1 MDPDSHQPR
10 SRRPNSIVD
19 LYVTSDLPLLTVIQK
34 RGADDTPMTRALTM
48 LCECLDGRR
57 LAKEAIDATQAVP
70 LSGADSELT
79 LLMLSTWTELACRLG
94 RPSEAQAL
102 LHQIRTLITDET
114 HPVVLA
120 YARRAEAILADTTG
134 DKRQREAIMREI
146 LPLLQ
151 PHSPRRKF
159 YIWELGLFLA
169 QQGRASELRAEMKEL
184 TWQCNERFPL
194 SRVKMVQFIDAV
206 ETGHIQIAS
215 QLMPELSASTDE
227 ERRSSFAR
235 YPEYQVLLGLVH
247 AAVGDTLVG
256 KKRTYHLPRRPVW
269 AQIIYYLLIQDTT
282 QALKL
287 ARMEA
292 RRQLGSLLDS
302 GFGSLNLVRAELSS
316 RNHDAATRLIAMRR
330 TRGNIHYLDDFFL
343 ARAEFLA
350 GNPKAAAE
358 HFATALARADT
369 YDARKRI
376 DFELMLSVDLSQGD
390 IVELTRRATSI
401 QKRKRTPLDKAPS
414 QGPLPPTDS
423 RQRTPPNLQQQ
434 GVATIMGRSAPV
446 RKVREEVLRFADLET
461 PVLIT
466 GETGTGKELV
476 ARALHYESKR
486 SVHTF
491 TAINCGTIAET
502 LLESELFGHEKG
514 AFTGADRANRGLF
527 EETGKG
533 TILLDEIGEVSP
545 RMQMALLRVMETGE
559 IRAIGS
565 SKTRRIEC
573 RVVAATNTDLSV
585 AAADGSF
592 RKDLMFRL
600 QRLGIEMPPLRERKG
615 DIMLLARRFLDAG
628 RPIGTHCSLSRGL
641 VEELREYDWP
651 GNIRE
656 LRNVIE
662 RMRLMHSDKLTYSE
676 NDLDIKMRTPRERV
690 SPSAPPPPHPSA
702 GPHPTAITDG
712 TQSRN
717 DPIAELLRGGNSPL
731 RRLERLRDLFTQ
743 YGELTRAEA
752 IRIMGFSP
760 NTATKYLKELTEE
773 GFIKRVEPSAST
785 RTHYFARVDSAI
797 KRPVLRPASDKP
809 L

>member
-1 MDPDSHQPR
+1 
-10 SRRPNSIVD
+10 
-19 LYVTSDLPLLTVIQK
+19 
-34 RGADDTPMTRALTM
+34 M
-48 LCECLDGRR
+48 LCECLDGRC
-57 LAKEAIDATQAVP
+57 LAKEAIESTQAVP

-134 DKRQREAIMREI
+134 DKRRRETTMREI
-146 LPLLQ
+146 LPLLHA
-151 PHSPRRKF
+151 HSPRRKF
-159 YIWELGLFLA
+159 YIWELGIFLA

-184 TWQCNERFPL
+184 AWQCNERFPL
-194 SRVKMVQFIDAV
+194 SRVKMIQFIDAV

-215 QLMPELSASTDE
+215 QLMPELSACTDD
-227 ERRSSFAR
+227 ERRNSFPR
-235 YPEYQVLLGLVH
+235 YAEYQVLLGLVH
-247 AAVGDTLVG
+247 AAVGDTLTG
-256 KKRTYHLPRRPVW
+256 KRRAYHLPRRPVW
-269 AQIIYYLLIQDTT
+269 AQIVYYLLIQDTA

-316 RNHDAATRLIAMRR
+316 RNHDAARRLITMRR

-343 ARAEFLA
+343 ARAELLA
-350 GNPKAAAE
+350 GNPKPAAE

-376 DFELMLSVDLSQGD
+376 DFELMLSGDLSQGD

-401 QKRKRTPLDKAPS
+401 QKRKRTPLSKATPS
-414 QGPLPPTDS
+414 ESPLPPADA
-423 RQRTPPNLQQQ
+423 RQRATPNLQKQ
-434 GVATIMGRSAPV
+434 GVASIMGRSDPI

-486 SVHTF
+486 SSHTF
-491 TAINCGTIAET
+491 TAINCGTISET
-502 LLESELFGHEKG
+502 LLESELFGHKKG

-585 AAADGSF
+585 AAAEGSF
-592 RKDLMFRL
+592 RRDLMFRL

-615 DIMLLARRFLDAG
+615 DIMLLARHFLDAG

-662 RMRLMHSDKLTYSE
+662 RMRLMHSDKLTYAE
-676 NDLDIKMRTPRERV
+676 DDLDIKMRTPRGRV
-690 SPSAPPPPHPSA
+690 APTSLPPHPA
-702 GPHPTAITDG
+702 GRTHPADIPKEAPT
-712 TQSRN
+712 RN

-731 RRLERLRDLFTQ
+731 RRLERLRELFTQ

-760 NTATKYLKELTEE
+760 NTATKYLKQLTDE

-797 KRPVLRPASDKP
+797 KRPVLRPSPDKP
-809 L
+809 M